1 MPPRIPELARHAEAA
16 ADFVSGR
23 LYAKHPEYFERYG
36 EKGRRACREDIVSHL
51 AYIEG
56 AIEAESSLPFTEYL
70 RWLRAVLAAR
80 GIDDESL
87 IDSVRLLGDYFE
99 DHLEPHQKALLR
111 RVLVE
116 GVTALTDPRRS
127 GADPAWQ
134 RWLPPAVPAAEP
146 LTGHL
151 TEGNLAAV
159 RGVVRET
166 QADGIGYVDMA
177 TRLFQPSLYRI
188 GELWQQNRVS
198 VAQEHLATAIVQNQL
213 AQLYAAADV
222 GPANGRRAVFAC
234 VEGNQHAIGLRMVCD
249 AFELAG
255 WEVQY
260 LGANLPLP
268 ALIAQVA
275 TLKPHLVGLSAS
287 LAQQIPTLRTTI
299 LALRAEFDQPGR
311 QCPEIMIG
319 GLATN
324 QIESVWRSL
333 EADHWS
339 PSASIAQAS
348 ELAGR
353 ISS

>member
-1 MPPRIPELARHAEAA
+1 MAARIPELSSHAAAA
-16 ADFVSGR
+16 ADFVSAR

-36 EKGRRACREDIVSHL
+36 EKGRRACRDDIVSHL

-56 AIEAESSLPFTEYL
+56 AIEAESPLPFTEYL
-70 RWLRAVLAAR
+70 RWLRSVLAAR

-99 DHLEPHQKALLR
+99 DYLEPHEKALLR
-111 RVLVE
+111 RVLLE
-116 GVTALTDPRRS
+116 GITALADPQRNH
-127 GADPAWQ
+127 ADPAWL
-134 RWLPPAVPAAEP
+134 RWLPPPLPAAEP
-146 LTGHL
+146 LTTHL
-151 TEGNLAAV
+151 AQGNLAAV

-166 QADGIGYVDMA
+166 QAGDTGYVELA

-287 LAQQIPTLRTTI
+287 LAEQIPTLRTTI
-299 LALRAEFDQPGR
+299 LALRAEFDRPGQR
-311 QCPEIMIG
+311 CPEILIG

-333 EADHWS
+333 DADHWA
-339 PSASIAQAS
+339 PSASTTQAS
-348 ELAGR
+348 QLAGKL
-353 ISS
+353 SS